1 MFMWPKS
8 SIILPFMVIRLC
20 FLEFLINVNSLMFL
34 EHPCIKGVWFLSL
47 CPSPKSNSLVLLL
60 YCVYVFCLSQTRSK
74 PNYTS
79 KIALIHPSFSGLFVT
94 CAYLPILHSFLS
106 LLPHTTFPDSVT
118 NPNSLTF
125 TSMIV
130 PFVITPSSVYNLL
143 CGFFFTPIMSR

>member
-47 CPSPKSNSLVLLL
+47 CPSPNSNSLVLLL
-60 YCVYVFCLSQTRSK
+60 YCVYVFYLSHTCSK

-94 CAYLPILHSFLS
+94 RAYLPILHSFLS

-143 CGFFFTPIMSR
+143 CGFFSLR

>member
-8 SIILPFMVIRLC
+8 FIIPPFMVIRLC
-20 FLEFLINVNSLMFL
+20 FQEFLINVNSLMFL
-34 EHPCIKGVWFLSL
+34 KHPCIKGVWFLSL
-47 CPSPKSNSLVLLL
+47 CPFPNSNSLVLLL

-79 KIALIHPSFSGLFVT
+79 KIALMHPSFSGLFVT
-94 CAYLPILHSFLS
+94 CAYLPIPQSS
-106 LLPHTTFPDSVT
+106 LPSIPHTTFPDSVT

-143 CGFFFTPIMSR
+143 CGFFFTPIISK